1 MADKN
6 NISFTSVMSVVL
18 CLTHGLGLF
27 RNRQSLEGKYVAKL
41 TLEELNCFYEQV
53 ITLPCR
59 IREAVLI
66 KVCGWRV
73 V

>member
-1 MADKN
+1 
-6 NISFTSVMSVVL
+6 MSGVL
-18 CLTHGLGLF
+18 GLTHGLGLF

-66 KVCGWRV
+66 KVCGWRGA
-73 V
+73 

>member
-1 MADKN
+1 
-6 NISFTSVMSVVL
+6 L
-18 CLTHGLGLF
+18 Y

-53 ITLPCR
+53 ISLPCR

-66 KVCGWRV
+66 KVGLISV
-73 V
+73 FA